1 MTHDEHTTGQ
11 VSVHEGLGTFRLAM
25 VWAGFPFIL
34 AITITGSVFAIK
46 SSVPTATAAILLG
59 SLLMFVYVGLL
70 GEIGWRERRSFS
82 QIAQTVFGDVGY
94 LFVAGLLSV
103 LVLGWFTINTA
114 MPAEIFAASFG
125 VPYWPIATVL
135 GIVFVGVTARGI
147 VGMNMISN
155 LSVPL
160 FGVLIFLAFGMLLG
174 HKANFAHAGHAGIGN
189 HALTFQEILAGV
201 LASFADSG
209 TLAPDFNRWASSRRA
224 SWLSVFAAFPLGF
237 GIAML
242 AGVAFTSMLAAHGL
256 KTADPFQ
263 SANPVGYL
271 VSLGGAFTIVA
282 VLVAIVNQGS
292 NATHCLYNSTLGFS
306 KLFGRRYIVT
316 TAVAGAI
323 GIVIAATGV
332 WAFLLDWLEIIG
344 ILVPPIGAVVIV
356 SHFTGYLSR
365 RHAGELTGPAI
376 APWTALT
383 VGWAGGLMVNYS
395 TASHNLP
402 VPIVS
407 FLAAGATMTA
417 LALLRSPVPAIAN
430 PGLVIEE
437 E

>member
-11 VSVHEGLGTFRLAM
+11 VSAREGLGTFRLAM
-25 VWAGFPFIL
+25 LWAGFPFIL
-34 AITITGSVFAIK
+34 AITITGSVFASK
-46 SSVPTATAAILLG
+46 SSISTATAAIVTG

-125 VPYWPIATVL
+125 VPYWLIATVL
-135 GIVFVGVTARGI
+135 GIAFVAVTARGI

-155 LSVPL
+155 FPVPL
-160 FGVLIFLAFGMLLG
+160 FGALIFLAFGMLV
-174 HKANFAHAGHAGIGN
+174 GHAARTSGPGSSPIGD
-189 HALTFQEILAGV
+189 HTLTFQEILAGV

-209 TLAPDFNRWASSRRA
+209 TLAPDFNRWAGSRRA

-242 AGVAFTSMLAAHGL
+242 TGVAFAAMLGAHGV
-256 KTADPFQ
+256 KTSDPFQ

-271 VSLGGAFTIVA
+271 VGLGGVFTVVA

-292 NATHCLYNSTLGFS
+292 NATHCLYNSILGFS
-306 KLFGRRYIVT
+306 KLFRQRYP
-316 TAVAGAI
+316 G
-323 GIVIAATGV
+323 
-332 WAFLLDWLEIIG
+332 DSHLEF
-344 ILVPPIGAVVIV
+344 A
-356 SHFTGYLSR
+356 
-365 RHAGELTGPAI
+365 
-376 APWTALT
+376 
-383 VGWAGGLMVNYS
+383 
-395 TASHNLP
+395 
-402 VPIVS
+402 
-407 FLAAGATMTA
+407 
-417 LALLRSPVPAIAN
+417 
-430 PGLVIEE
+430 
-437 E
+437 